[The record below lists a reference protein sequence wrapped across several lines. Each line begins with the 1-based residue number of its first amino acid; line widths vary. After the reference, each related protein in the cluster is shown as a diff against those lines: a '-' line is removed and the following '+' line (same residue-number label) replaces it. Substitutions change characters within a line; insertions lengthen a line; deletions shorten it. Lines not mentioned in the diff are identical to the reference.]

1 MNTAIAGRWVA
12 ALRSGKYQQGLNL
25 LKQQHDSGKDSFC
38 CLGVLCELYLED
50 HPGSPFAPELRPDI
64 DRPTSTSGAAYSYGE
79 DDHEL
84 PPAAIREWAE
94 LRPHSCDA
102 LAEQND
108 NGTSFEELANLIER
122 EAPQL

>member
-1 MNTAIAGRWVA
+1 MNTAIAARWVA
-12 ALRSGKYQQGLNL
+12 ALRSGKYYQGMNL
-25 LKQQHDSGKDSFC
+25 LRQHHDATDTHC

-50 HPGSPFAPELRPDI
+50 HPGSPLAPELRPDI
-64 DRPTSTSGAAYSYGE
+64 DLPTPENGTAYSYGE

-122 EAPQL
+122 EATQL